1 MKGCSLSGTSAVWIP
16 AEDPDASVL
25 IKPANG
31 KEFTLKELQTAV
43 GGYTELVRLLHWWL
57 VVNDESAINGSPLNL
72 PATSMAGQPIFGDV
86 LVSPLPWIT

>member
-43 GGYTELVRLLHWWL
+43 GGYTELVRLLHAHPSSGGLGRGCPVRSLQSVPGRPCWCTAAAL
-57 VVNDESAINGSPLNL
+57 TRKS
-72 PATSMAGQPIFGDV
+72 
-86 LVSPLPWIT
+86 